1 MFVKYYAPFDP
12 KINRD
17 PQLPK
22 MNVWTK
28 FEDDRLRG
36 S

>member
-17 PQLPK
+17 PKLPK